1 MVAGINHQSWVLS
14 LRHRGQ
20 DLYPKLW
27 DVLETHE
34 SFVEDQ
40 VRAEMMRQFGYF
52 VTESTRHNAEY
63 LPYFRRTPELCEQYG
78 VPPRDEVSM

>member
-20 DLYPKLW
+20 DLYSKLW

-40 VRAEMMRQFGYF
+40 VSGRDDAAVRLFRDQEYTAQRRVPALLSAHSGALRAVWRAA
-52 VTESTRHNAEY
+52 T
-63 LPYFRRTPELCEQYG
+63 
-78 VPPRDEVSM
+78 